1 MAFVATL
8 KSWLRSRSDAERLAR
23 HLLRDVLSPRQR
35 AQYDSKGFF
44 DVTGGQTGT
53 RYRIRTGSQ
62 MNVEELGGPL
72 RTMCFVPKGGVPIGD
87 ILLAQKLALEL
98 MEEDTLKVAH
108 PAHPAGRGFACIRR
122 RTGGAA
128 NED

>member
-1 MAFVATL
+1 MAFGATI
-8 KSWLRSRSDAERLAR
+8 KSWLRSRPGADGVAR
-23 HLLRDVLSPRQR
+23 QLLREVLSPEQR

-62 MNVEELGGPL
+62 MNVEELDPSGSRKRGL
-72 RTMCFVPKGGVPIGD
+72 CFIPEGRMPMGD

-98 MEEDTLKVAH
+98 MEEETLKVAR
-108 PAHPAGRGFACIRR
+108 P
-122 RTGGAA
+122 GGWLVS
-128 NED
+128 

>member
-1 MAFVATL
+1 MGFVATIT
-8 KSWLRSRSDAERLAR
+8 SWLRPRPDADRLAR
-23 HLLRDVLSPRQR
+23 QLLREVLSPEQR

-62 MNVEELGGPL
+62 INVEELSRHR
-72 RTMCFVPKGGVPIGD
+72 RTLCFVPKGGVPMGD

-98 MEEDTLKVAH
+98 MEEDALKTSRCL
-108 PAHPAGRGFACIRR
+108 GQ
-122 RTGGAA
+122 
-128 NED
+128 

>member
-1 MAFVATL
+1 MGFVATI
-8 KSWLRSRSDAERLAR
+8 KSWLRSRPGADGVAR
-23 HLLRDVLSPRQR
+23 QLLREVLSPEQR

-62 MNVEELGGPL
+62 MNVEELDPSGSRKRGL
-72 RTMCFVPKGGVPIGD
+72 CFIPAGRVPMGD

-98 MEEDTLKVAH
+98 MEEETLKLPG
-108 PAHPAGRGFACIRR
+108 PAAG
-122 RTGGAA
+122 
-128 NED
+128 